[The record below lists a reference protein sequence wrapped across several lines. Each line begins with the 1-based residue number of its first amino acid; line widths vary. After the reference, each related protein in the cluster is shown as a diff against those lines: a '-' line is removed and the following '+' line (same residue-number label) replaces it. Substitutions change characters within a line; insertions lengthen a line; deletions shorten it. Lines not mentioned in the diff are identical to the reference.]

1 MHSALH
7 LKDVRTL
14 DSSDGDNSDLA
25 KNLENFLSCFFLSPF
40 SAFIFSTVFI
50 ATMKMSGERK

>member
-7 LKDVRTL
+7 LKDGRTL
-14 DSSDGDNSDLA
+14 GSSDSDNSDLA

-40 SAFIFSTVFI
+40 QVFI
-50 ATMKMSGERK
+50 SPQFLLPP